1 MENFPNTGTTTT
13 APQKPLRPTF
23 LTVLCILTF
32 IGSGLSVISNINNYL
47 TADVSDAFVQEK
59 LDSTRKEVSEQLK
72 ESDSQAGAELA
83 DKMLS
88 GVSEVMNP
96 KNVKKSAL
104 YGLLASALTLIGAVL
119 MFRLNKT
126 GFWVYVAGTIVSIA
140 APIMIFGT
148 SNLFSL
154 GVTAFLGFF
163 GVIFVILYSLNLKYM
178 E

>member
-1 MENFPNTGTTTT
+1 MENFPNTGTTTA

-32 IGSGLSVISNINNYL
+32 IGSGWSIISNISGYL
-47 TADVSDAFVQEK
+47 NADVSSSFVQET
-59 LDSTRKEVSEQLK
+59 LDSTKKEVDQELK
-72 ESDSQAGAELA
+72 ESDSKAGAELA

-96 KNVKKSAL
+96 KNIKKNAL
-104 YGLLASALTLIGAVL
+104 YSLLASALTLIGAVL

-126 GFWVYVAGTIVSIA
+126 GFWVYVAGTVVGVA
-140 APIMIFGT
+140 APMMIFGS
-148 SNLFSL
+148 SNLISL
-154 GVTAFLGFF
+154 GILAFSGFI
-163 GVIFVILYSLNLKYM
+163 GILFVVLYSLNLKYM